1 MQKILDFSETFRNIL
16 YFQWIHSSLETSV
29 IYGRLDSARYLPKK
43 GNKIKTYFGAF
54 S

>member
-1 MQKILDFSETFRNIL
+1 MQKISDFSETFRKIL
-16 YFQWIHSSLETSV
+16 YFQWIDSCLENSV
-29 IYGRLDSARYLPKK
+29 IYGRLDSAPYLPKK